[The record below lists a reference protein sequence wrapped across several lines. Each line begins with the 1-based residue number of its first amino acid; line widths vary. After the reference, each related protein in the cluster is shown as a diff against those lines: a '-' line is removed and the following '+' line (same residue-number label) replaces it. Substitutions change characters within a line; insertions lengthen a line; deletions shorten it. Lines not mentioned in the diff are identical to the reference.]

1 MVGVIILHVDD
12 ALVLGSFNFIR
23 WIEEQAETM
32 LGGAEKLKRAI
43 DRGVVKVYQDDYGVE
58 RFAIS
63 KESVSHSQKVIRKH
77 GIDESKVVLI
87 VRFASF
93 FV

>member
-1 MVGVIILHVDD
+1 M
-12 ALVLGSFNFIR
+12 R
-23 WIEEQAETM
+23 WSLRKYKNSSGFIEEEAEAR
-32 LGGAEKLKRAI
+32 LGGPEKLKRAI
-43 DRGVVKVYQDDYGVE
+43 DRGVVRVYEDENGIE

-87 VRFASF
+87 IRFASF

>member
-1 MVGVIILHVDD
+1 M
-12 ALVLGSFNFIR
+12 R
-23 WIEEQAETM
+23 WSLRKYKNSSGFIEEEAEAK
-32 LGGAEKLKRAI
+32 LGGADKLKRAVE
-43 DRGVVKVYQDDYGVE
+43 RGVVHVYQDARGIE

>member
-1 MVGVIILHVDD
+1 M
-12 ALVLGSFNFIR
+12 R
-23 WIEEQAETM
+23 WSLRKYKNSSGFIEEEAETK
-32 LGGAEKLKRAI
+32 LGGADKLKRAI
-43 DRGVVKVYQDDYGVE
+43 DRGVVHVYQDARGVE

-63 KESVSHSQKVIRKH
+63 KESVSHSQKVIRTH
-77 GIDESKVVLI
+77 GMKDSKVVLI

>member
-1 MVGVIILHVDD
+1 M
-12 ALVLGSFNFIR
+12 R
-23 WIEEQAETM
+23 WSLRKYKNSSGFIEEEAEAR
-32 LGGAEKLKRAI
+32 LGGPEKLKRAI
-43 DRGVVKVYQDDYGVE
+43 DRGVVEVYKDEKGVE

-63 KESVSHSQKVIRKH
+63 QESVSHKQKVIREH
-77 GIDESKVVLI
+77 GLNDSKVVLI